1 MAVVGKPLAGM
12 AVVDKPV
19 VGIPG
24 TSTCMGMADT
34 CLAAVERSVAQK
46 LAAVA
51 RRSVVDVAKTL
62 AAAVRCTVVVVAQKP
77 AAAGA
82 AVQKLAAAVRCSVAQ
97 TLVV

>member
-34 CLAAVERSVAQK
+34 CLAAVERDVAQK
-46 LAAVA
+46 LAAGA
-51 RRSVVDVAKTL
+51 QRSVVDVAKTL
-62 AAAVRCTVVVVAQKP
+62 AAA
-77 AAAGA
+77 
-82 AVQKLAAAVRCSVAQ
+82 AAVRCSVVQNLA
-97 TLVV
+97 V